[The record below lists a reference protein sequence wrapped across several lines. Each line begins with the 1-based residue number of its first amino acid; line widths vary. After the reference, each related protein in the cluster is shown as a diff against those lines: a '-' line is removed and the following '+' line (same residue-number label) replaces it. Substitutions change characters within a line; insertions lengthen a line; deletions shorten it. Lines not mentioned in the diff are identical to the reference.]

1 VSTEVEIPGETDRGK
16 EVCSAWLS
24 RSIILRWLGRAKSS
38 RPCGFTT
45 LSRPCE
51 NAVSLERDMTS
62 VGSRTSTGRVAVD
75 ERDNSDS
82 LPSTRMLRLTVLK
95 EALTEEMTT
104 TEDLI
109 VV

>member
-1 VSTEVEIPGETDRGK
+1 
-16 EVCSAWLS
+16 
-24 RSIILRWLGRAKSS
+24 
-38 RPCGFTT
+38 
-45 LSRPCE
+45 
-51 NAVSLERDMTS
+51 MTS